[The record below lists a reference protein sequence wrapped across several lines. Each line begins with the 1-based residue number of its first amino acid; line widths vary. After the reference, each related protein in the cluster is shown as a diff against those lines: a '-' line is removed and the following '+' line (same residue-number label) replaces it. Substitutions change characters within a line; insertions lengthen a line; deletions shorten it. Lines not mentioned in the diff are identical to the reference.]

1 LPEESPVAVPVPAPL
16 SVRVVPLPVAA
27 GLTVPEIVYVGIGF
41 AVKLTPDIFPPLTVT
56 VWFTGVNV

>member
-1 LPEESPVAVPVPAPL
+1 MAVPLEAPL
-16 SVRVVPLPVAA
+16 RVKVVPLPAA
-27 GLTVPEIVYVGIGF
+27 VGDTVPEMVYVGIGF